1 MNKNFKY
8 LREKFNLND
17 LDKMFKNQNTMHI
30 PVLKKGRVIKI
41 ISRENISLQKYKNN
55 EKKNELSCNYNS
67 WRQRNKIKA
76 FYKSFTETSNT
87 NKDKTVID
95 LLIKNFIKFGSK
107 QVDITL
113 GDKGKM
119 IEAYLSNNSLPV
131 KIKFHYESKP
141 LGSSGSLSHFKNKF
155 KKPFFCH

>member
-1 MNKNFKY
+1 
-8 LREKFNLND
+8 
-17 LDKMFKNQNTMHI
+17 MFKNQNTMHI

-55 EKKNELSCNYNS
+55 EKKMNYPAIIIAGGKGT
-67 WRQRNKIKA
+67 RLKP
-76 FYKSFTETSNT
+76 FTKVLPKPLIPI
-87 NKDKTVID
+87 KDKTVID

-141 LGSSGSLSHFKNKF
+141 LGSSGSLSHFKK
-155 KKPFFCH
+155 